1 MHPDGMRVESSIP
14 SLLISLRSCHR
25 GTSAIEFAIV
35 VPVFVMLLFG
45 MITYGSYLAVVHG
58 VQQLVAEAARASV
71 SGITDDERN
80 ALARGYIDGNIGA
93 YPLLSA
99 RYLTLDGT
107 RTDPTSGVFSV
118 TVHYDLSGM
127 PRFAMPSIVPTPPT
141 SVVRSA
147 AIQRGGY

>member
-1 MHPDGMRVESSIP
+1 MGIESTIATLLASIR
-14 SLLISLRSCHR
+14 LCRR
-25 GTSAIEFAIV
+25 GTSAIEFALV

-58 VQQLVAEAARASV
+58 VQQLVAEAARAAV
-71 SGITDDERN
+71 AGMTDDERN
-80 ALARGYIDGNIGA
+80 TLARSYIDGNIGA

-99 RYLTLDGT
+99 RHLTLDSS
-107 RTDPTSGVFSV
+107 RTDPASGVFSV
-118 TVHYDLSGM
+118 TVHYDLSDM
-127 PRFAMPSIVPTPPT
+127 PLFAMPSIVPSPPT